1 MIGAALLLAVLTAN
15 SLPTAGEVLGASAAL
30 GGADLMFM
38 SNPAGD
44 WPVRVMVASSV
55 SASAD
60 KVEQVIR
67 DPASYATAMPSFNR
81 VQVVSQQEREPGI
94 IDTEVAW
101 ELEIPLRNLKGKLW
115 LRPQPGGVDLA
126 FSDGDFAP
134 GLLQL
139 RARTDKGNKKQSP
152 CLLTVEGSANMRDI
166 NWATRKIVARSGL
179 AEPAITAAAV
189 FVMTKALAGL
199 SEGKAAGR
207 PKAALSAPQVSTLGG
222 ASLGK
227 VFASTERHHGVWA
240 TIHSRADGRLS
251 DVEVAV
257 AVASPVDKAQS
268 RTLRAATFGALPGWK
283 KVALVTDKSP
293 PDECKDLSTLCWS
306 VDNNLPVF
314 SLSGTWKIWPRP
326 WRARM
331 VAGDTRGA
339 VMGLHLQPAAS
350 AAESVVV
357 LSQHPRLDKAGFV
370 ARKLI
375 DAEPFLEHGL
385 ALALTLMDAVA
396 LGPALAQSK
405 P

>member
-1 MIGAALLLAVLTAN
+1 MIGAALLLALLTAN
-15 SLPTAGEVLGASAAL
+15 SLPTADEALGASAAL

-44 WPVRVMVASSV
+44 WPVRVMVASNV

-60 KVEQVIR
+60 KVQQVIR
-67 DPASYATAMPSFNR
+67 DPASYATAMPFFKR

-101 ELEIPLRNLKGKLW
+101 ELEIPLRNLRGKLW
-115 LRPQPGGVDLA
+115 LRPQPSGVDLA
-126 FSDGDFAP
+126 FSEGDFAP

-139 RARTDKGNKKQSP
+139 RARSDKGDSKRSS

-189 FVMTKALAGL
+189 FVMTKSLAGL
-199 SEGKAAGR
+199 SEGRVGQR
-207 PKAALSAPQVSTLGG
+207 PKAALAAPQMLSLDG
-222 ASLGK
+222 SLLGK
-227 VFASTERHHGVWA
+227 VFASLVRNHGVWA

-251 DVEVAV
+251 NIAVAV
-257 AVASPVDKAQS
+257 AVAASVEKAQGRS
-268 RTLRAATFGALPGWK
+268 LRPATFSALPGWK
-283 KVALVTDKSP
+283 KIALATDKSP

-331 VAGDTRGA
+331 VTGDTRGA

-357 LSQHPRLDKAGFV
+357 LAQQPRLDQAGLV

-396 LGPALAQSK
+396 LAPALAQGK

>member
-1 MIGAALLLAVLTAN
+1 MIGAALLLALLTAN
-15 SLPTAGEVLGASAAL
+15 SLPTADEALSASAAL
-30 GGADLMFM
+30 AGADLMFM

-44 WPVRVMVASSV
+44 WPVRVMLASSV
-55 SASAD
+55 SASAEQ
-60 KVEQVIR
+60 VEHVIR
-67 DPASYATAMPSFNR
+67 DPASYATAMPSFKR
-81 VQVVSQQEREPGI
+81 VQVVSQQEREPGV

-115 LRPQPGGVDLA
+115 LRPQPSGVDLA

-139 RARTDKGNKKQSP
+139 RARTDKGNRKQSP

-199 SEGKAAGR
+199 AEGKAAER
-207 PKAALSAPQVSTLGG
+207 PKAALLAPQLSTLGG

-227 VFASTERHHGVWA
+227 VFASTERNHGVWA

-257 AVASPVDKAQS
+257 AVAAPVDKAQS
-268 RTLRAATFGALPGWK
+268 RALRAATFGTLPGWK
-283 KVALVTDKSP
+283 KVALVTDTSL

-331 VAGDTRGA
+331 VTGDTRGA
-339 VMGLHLQPAAS
+339 VMGLHLQSAAS
-350 AAESVVV
+350 VAESVVV
-357 LSQHPRLDKAGFV
+357 LSRHPRLDKAGFV

-396 LGPALAQSK
+396 LGPALAQDK

>member
-1 MIGAALLLAVLTAN
+1 MIGAALLLALLTAN
-15 SLPTAGEVLGASAAL
+15 SLPTADEALSASAAL

-44 WPVRVMVASSV
+44 WPVRVMLASSV

-60 KVEQVIR
+60 KVQQVIR
-67 DPASYATAMPSFNR
+67 DPASYGTAIPSFKS

-101 ELEIPLRNLKGKLW
+101 ELEIPLRNLRGKLW
-115 LRPQPGGVDLA
+115 LRPQPSGVDLVLTG
-126 FSDGDFAP
+126 GDFAP

-139 RARTDKGNKKQSP
+139 RVRTDNSKQP
-152 CLLTVEGSANMRDI
+152 RCLLTVEGSANMRDI

-189 FVMTKALAGL
+189 FVLAKSIAGL
-199 SEGKAAGR
+199 AQGESAER
-207 PKAALSAPQVSTLGG
+207 PGAVLSAPQLSTLDG

-227 VFASTERHHGVWA
+227 VFASLVRDHGVWA

-251 DVEVAV
+251 NVDVAVEVA
-257 AVASPVDKAQS
+257 APVEKVQS
-268 RTLRAATFGALPGWK
+268 RSLRAPTFGALPGWK
-283 KVALVTDKSP
+283 KIALATDQSP

-331 VAGDTRGA
+331 VTGDTRGA
-339 VMGLHLQPAAS
+339 VMGIHLQPAAS

-375 DAEPFLEHGL
+375 NAEPFLEHGL
-385 ALALTLMDAVA
+385 SLALTLMDAVA
-396 LGPALAQSK
+396 LAPALALGK